1 MLKHIVLM
9 KFKEGAAEKDIRDM
23 EEGLAGLPPKIPE
36 ILQYEFG
43 RDGRKERSF
52 DFALVSAFQD
62 MDALKR
68 YQTHPD
74 HVVVLGKVRAIC
86 EKIVAADFETGRQA
100 P

>member
-9 KFKEGAAEKDIRDM
+9 KFKEGAADKDIRDM

-52 DFALVSAFQD
+52 DFALVSAFRD

-74 HVVVLGKVRAIC
+74 HVVVLGKVRALC